1 MKTLRNFLVAM
12 TVILLA
18 TPTVMA
24 QTDTAVEDTTQV
36 VTLTAENGEA
46 VGSALSSL
54 YSQFKQAGQLDMKN
68 PVNIANV
75 VTIANNTKGISK
87 TKDVADFV
95 SGLVSSSKGLIT
107 DENVSAVLSTL
118 GSLSSLD
125 LGALGGGTAKVAVSG
140 LLSKVGVKSGKGN
153 DGESSK
159 ASSIL
164 TGLFNGL
171 K

>member
-1 MKTLRNFLVAM
+1 MKTIRNFLVAM
-12 TVILLA
+12 AVIMLA
-18 TPTVMA
+18 TPAVMA
-24 QTDTAVEDTTQV
+24 QTDTTET

-68 PVNIANV
+68 PANIANV
-75 VTIANNTKGISK
+75 VAIANNTKGISK
-87 TKDVADFV
+87 TNEVSDFV

-107 DENVSAVLSTL
+107 DENVSTVI
-118 GSLSSLD
+118 SSLGALSNLD
-125 LGALGGGTAKVAVSG
+125 LSALGGGTAKAAVSG

-153 DGESSK
+153 EGESSK